1 MASLFFWKPKIIPYF
16 QETNLLFP
24 ASLLLYHE
32 IKSPVCSV
40 ASHHIGQIGDS
51 SLISYFIFITIYPRS
66 FIASCLLPEYL
77 QDVSVLPRRS
87 TVNR

>member
-16 QETNLLFP
+16 QENNLLFP

-51 SLISYFIFITIYPRS
+51 SLISYFIFITIIHAHSQHPAFHRKTYRP
-66 FIASCLLPEYL
+66 
-77 QDVSVLPRRS
+77 
-87 TVNR
+87 